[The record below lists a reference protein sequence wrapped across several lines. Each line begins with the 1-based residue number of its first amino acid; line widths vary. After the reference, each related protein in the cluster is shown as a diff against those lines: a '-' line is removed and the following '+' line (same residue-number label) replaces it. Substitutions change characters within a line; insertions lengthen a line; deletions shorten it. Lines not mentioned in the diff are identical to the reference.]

1 MVRPLPI
8 SPDRIPQ
15 AVHADP
21 ALLGGYLR
29 FALHTWEHGGVRSR
43 EVASALCGS
52 EGALVALIDL
62 GAIMDFQVNENNSY
76 LIDWLDA
83 LREARE
89 ASSGRLTERAKKAA
103 AVRWG
108 HAPKAKKATKR
119 KLAKLGSDHKPAKV
133 AITPDLVEPDL
144 SIRSRAPTL
153 WEAMWERLWLEYR
166 GMKWQGIAKHSICL
180 IRCMKQTKLEGV
192 DAQLAEVER
201 RARILLA
208 SEDKWLIENASPETL
223 LSRWNRL
230 GIEFKKAGP
239 TKEEA
244 RTMFDTFKEVK

>member
-8 SPDRIPQ
+8 HSDRIPQ

-29 FALHTWEHGGVRSR
+29 LALHTWEHGGVRSR
-43 EVASALCGS
+43 DLASALCGS
-52 EGALVALIDL
+52 EGALVALMDL
-62 GAIMDFQVNENNSY
+62 GAVTLFEVNEYSAY
-76 LIDWLDA
+76 LIEWVDA

-108 HAPKAKKATKR
+108 KIKKPAKAKKA
-119 KLAKLGSDHKPAKV
+119 AVVVEP
-133 AITPDLVEPDL
+133 EPDL

-166 GMKWQGIAKHSICL
+166 GMKWQGLAKHSVSL
-180 IRCMKQTKLEGV
+180 IRCMKQTKLEDK

-201 RARILLA
+201 RARIMLA
-208 SEDKWLIENASPETL
+208 SEDKFTIENASPEHL
-223 LSRWNRL
+223 LSRWNKF

>member
-1 MVRPLPI
+1 MTRPLPI
-8 SPDRIPQ
+8 TPDRIPQ

-29 FALHTWEHGGVRSR
+29 FAMHTWEHGGVRSR

-52 EGALVALIDL
+52 EGALVALMDL
-62 GAIMDFQVNENNSY
+62 GAIMDFQLNEHNAY

-108 HAPKAKKATKR
+108 KAPKAKR
-119 KLAKLGSDHKPAKV
+119 KPAAKPAKV

-192 DAQLAEVER
+192 EAQLAEVER

-239 TKEEA
+239 TKDEA
-244 RTMFDTFKEVK
+244 RDMFNVFKEVK

>member
-1 MVRPLPI
+1 ML
-8 SPDRIPQ
+8 
-15 AVHADP
+15 
-21 ALLGGYLR
+21 
-29 FALHTWEHGGVRSR
+29 SR

-52 EGALVALIDL
+52 EGALVALMDL
-62 GAIMDFQVNENNSY
+62 GAVTLFEVNEGSAY
-76 LIDWLDA
+76 IIDWLDA
-83 LREARE
+83 LREARK

-108 HAPKAKKATKR
+108 HAPKAKK
-119 KLAKLGSDHKPAKV
+119 KPAKAKKV
-133 AITPDLVEPDL
+133 AAVVEAEPDL

-244 RTMFDTFKEVK
+244 RDMFNVFKEVK

>member
-1 MVRPLPI
+1 MARPLPI
-8 SPDRIPQ
+8 SADRIPQ

-43 EVASALCGS
+43 ELASALCGS
-52 EGALVALIDL
+52 EAALVVLLDL
-62 GAIMDFQVNENNSY
+62 GAVTLFEVNEDSAY
-76 LIDWLDA
+76 LIEWVDA

-89 ASSGRLTERAKKAA
+89 ASSERLTERAKKAA
-103 AVRWG
+103 AARWG
-108 HAPKAKKATKR
+108 HAPKAKK
-119 KLAKLGSDHKPAKV
+119 PAKAKKV
-133 AITPDLVEPDL
+133 AVVVEPEPDL

-166 GMKWQGIAKHSICL
+166 GMKWQGLGKHSICL

-192 DAQLAEVER
+192 EAQLAEVER
-201 RARILLA
+201 RARIMLA
-208 SEDKWLIENASPETL
+208 SEDKFTIENASPEHL
-223 LSRWNRL
+223 LSRWNKF

>member
-29 FALHTWEHGGVRSR
+29 LALHTWEHGGVRSR

-108 HAPKAKKATKR
+108 KAPKAKR
-119 KLAKLGSDHKPAKV
+119 KPAHKPAKV

-244 RTMFDTFKEVK
+244 RDMFNVFKEVK

>member
-1 MVRPLPI
+1 MTRPLPI

-21 ALLGGYLR
+21 ALLGGWLR
-29 FALHTWEHGGVRSR
+29 FAMHTWEHGGVRSR

-52 EGALVALIDL
+52 EGALVALMDL
-62 GAIMDFQVNENNSY
+62 GAVTLFEVNEGSAY

-108 HAPKAKKATKR
+108 HAPKAKK
-119 KLAKLGSDHKPAKV
+119 PAKAKKAAV
-133 AITPDLVEPDL
+133 VVEAEPDL

-166 GMKWQGIAKHSICL
+166 GMKWQGLKQHSICL

-244 RTMFDTFKEVK
+244 RDMFNVFKEVK

>member
-1 MVRPLPI
+1 MARPLPI
-8 SPDRIPQ
+8 SADRIPQ

-29 FALHTWEHGGVRSR
+29 FALHTWEHGGVRSK
-43 EVASALCGS
+43 ELASALCGS
-52 EGALVALIDL
+52 EAALVVLLDL
-62 GAIMDFQVNENNSY
+62 GAIIDFRLNEHNAY
-76 LIDWLDA
+76 LIEWVDA

-108 HAPKAKKATKR
+108 HAPKAKK
-119 KLAKLGSDHKPAKV
+119 PAKSKAV
-133 AITPDLVEPDL
+133 VVEPEPDL

-166 GMKWQGIAKHSICL
+166 GMKWQGLGKHSISL
-180 IRCMKQTKLEGV
+180 IRCMKLTKLEDK

-201 RARILLA
+201 RARIMLA
-208 SEDKWLIENASPETL
+208 SEDKFTIENASPEHL
-223 LSRWNRL
+223 LSRWNKF

>member
-1 MVRPLPI
+1 MARPLPI
-8 SPDRIPQ
+8 HPDRIPQ

-43 EVASALCGS
+43 ELASALCGS
-52 EGALVALIDL
+52 EAALVVLLDL
-62 GAIMDFQVNENNSY
+62 EAIIDFQLNEHNAY
-76 LIDWLDA
+76 LIEWVDA

-89 ASSGRLTERAKKAA
+89 ASSERLTERAKKAA
-103 AVRWG
+103 AVRWAAKARP
-108 HAPKAKKATKR
+108 APK
-119 KLAKLGSDHKPAKV
+119 KPAKAKAV
-133 AITPDLVEPDL
+133 VVEPEPDL

-166 GMKWQGIAKHSICL
+166 GMKWQGLGKHSICL

-192 DAQLAEVER
+192 EAQLAEVER
-201 RARILLA
+201 RARIMLA
-208 SEDKWLIENASPETL
+208 SEDKFTIENASPEHL
-223 LSRWNRL
+223 LSRWNKF

-244 RTMFDTFKEVK
+244 RDMFNVFKEVK